1 MTETTT
7 IAVAMSGGVDSSTVA
22 ALLAR
27 ESSGEA
33 NSVVGLTLQLWD
45 QTRLAGKHGIP
56 DAPKAGRCCSL
67 DDVYDARR
75 VAEHLGIPYYVVNQ
89 QERFEHDVVRPFVD
103 EYLAG
108 RTPIPCSL
116 CNDHIKFDQLLQTA
130 RSIGAER
137 IATGHYAV
145 NEYDPARQR
154 WILKRPADRAKDQ
167 TYFLFGLTQ
176 AQLSLTL
183 FPLGRMTKPE
193 VRAIAREHGLA
204 LAEKPDSQEICFIPG
219 GDYKQFITAYL
230 EEQGEAVPVT
240 AGELVASSGEVIG
253 RHGGISNFTVGQRK
267 GLGVSSPSPLYVLN
281 IDPASHRVTVGAD
294 AELATHSLRARRLNW
309 ISIPALTGPM
319 RAFGTHLIMA
329 DDRDVTARLCSMVY
343 SHNDS
348 KPNRIWKGRK
358 RACSRLLEPEDG
370 LFPGGIRPIR
380 LPATQTIHPHSASE
394 RSFDRFISTFLK
406 FHRNSSITQ
415 PNQPMGR

>member
-1 MTETTT
+1 MMTNTT

-22 ALLAR
+22 AILAR
-27 ESSGEA
+27 A
-33 NSVVGLTLQLWD
+33 NDGVADGRNNVVGLTLQLWD

-89 QERFEHDVVRPFVD
+89 EERFERDVVRPFVS

-116 CNDHIKFDQLLQTA
+116 CNDHIKFDQLLKTA
-130 RSIGAER
+130 RSIGASL

-145 NEYDPARQR
+145 NEYDPARGR
-154 WILKRPADRAKDQ
+154 WILKRPADLAKDQ

-176 AQLSLTL
+176 EQLAHTL

-193 VRAIAREHGLA
+193 VREVARRHGLA

-219 GDYKQFITAYL
+219 GDYKQFLTAYL
-230 EEQGEAVPVT
+230 EEQGRPMPET
-240 AGELVASSGEVIG
+240 GGELVTSSGEVLG
-253 RHGGISNFTVGQRK
+253 HHQGISNFTVGQRK
-267 GLGVSSPSPLYVLN
+267 GLKVASPSPLYVLQ

-294 AELATHSLRARRLNW
+294 AELATRTLRANRLNW
-309 ISIPALTGPM
+309 ISIPALNGRM
-319 RAFGTHLIMA
+319 RVKIKIRHRHEPAWAT
-329 DDRDVTARLCSMVY
+329 
-343 SHNDS
+343 
-348 KPNRIWKGRK
+348 
-358 RACSRLLEPEDG
+358 LEPAP
-370 LFPGGIRPIR
+370 PGSNPSAEVV
-380 LPATQTIHPHSASE
+380 ATFDKPQRAVTPGQSAVFYDCDE
-394 RSFDRFISTFLK
+394 VVGGGWIV
-406 FHRNSSITQ
+406 
-415 PNQPMGR
+415 